1 VDRATR
7 KELKSD
13 KFALEVQH
21 GVQYVTG
28 HQQMLIRYGGIAA
41 AVIVVI
47 FGLVF
52 YFRHQ
57 SAVRQQALQ
66 NAMRVESAGIG
77 PAQGDFALTYPT
89 QADKD
94 KAVDKA
100 WLDLAAKYPG
110 TNEGAI
116 AEYFLGS
123 HAADKG
129 NLQEAEKRF
138 KLAADTGS
146 APYASLAKLSLAQVY
161 AAENRV
167 NDAKALL
174 QSLIDH
180 PTITVSKE
188 AATIAMAHVIA
199 SSDPQGARK
208 LLEPLRGS
216 ERSQVS
222 TAALTAISSLSK

>member
-1 VDRATR
+1 MDRATR

-21 GVQYVTG
+21 GVEYVTG
-28 HQQMLIRYGGIAA
+28 HQQMLVRYGAIAA

-47 FGLVF
+47 VGLVF
-52 YFRHQ
+52 YFRYQ
-57 SAVRQQALQ
+57 SGVRQEALQ
-66 NAMRVESAGIG
+66 NAMRVENAGVG
-77 PAQGDFALTYPT
+77 PSQSEFTLTYPT

-94 KAVDKA
+94 KAVDKT

-110 TNEGAI
+110 SNEGAI

-146 APYASLAKLSLAQVY
+146 APYASLAKMSLAQVY

-188 AATIAMAHVIA
+188 AATIAMAHAIA
-199 SSDPQGARK
+199 SSDPAGARK

-216 ERSQVS
+216 DRREVS
-222 TAALTAISSLSK
+222 SAAITAISSLPR